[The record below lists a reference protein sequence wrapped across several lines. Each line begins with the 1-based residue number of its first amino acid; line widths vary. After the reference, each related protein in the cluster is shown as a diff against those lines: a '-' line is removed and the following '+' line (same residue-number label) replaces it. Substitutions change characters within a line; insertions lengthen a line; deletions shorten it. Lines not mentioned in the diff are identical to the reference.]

1 MYQNSTIAA
10 TYGTMGYLV
19 TIVASLS
26 MCILPRAKLVQLTIQ
41 NTVRSQFPLL
51 LNSQYPANI
60 TALDRRLP
68 WFRDS
73 PIRPL
78 DCHNCAQP

>member
-41 NTVRSQFPLL
+41 NSVRSHF
-51 LNSQYPANI
+51 
-60 TALDRRLP
+60 LP
-68 WFRDS
+68 SFS
-73 PIRPL
+73 NL
-78 DCHNCAQP
+78 HNTLVLT